1 MASQLSGCSSQ
12 RLVLTIMSCRG
23 DETSLETRQPSLF
36 RHLRKTQYGSLICLF
51 FFFVFY
57 APFHNATKSRK
68 APVGVTCG
76 TSSKQVTRD

>member
-12 RLVLTIMSCRG
+12 RLVLTIMPCRG

-36 RHLRKTQYGSLICLF
+36 RHLRKTKYGSLICLF
-51 FFFVFY
+51 LCY
-57 APFHNATKSRK
+57 APFHTTTKSRK
-68 APVGVTCG
+68 APVGVTGG

>member
-12 RLVLTIMSCRG
+12 RLVLTIMSRRG

-51 FFFVFY
+51 FFVFY
-57 APFHNATKSRK
+57 APFHNATKSRN
-68 APVGVTCG
+68 APVGVTGG